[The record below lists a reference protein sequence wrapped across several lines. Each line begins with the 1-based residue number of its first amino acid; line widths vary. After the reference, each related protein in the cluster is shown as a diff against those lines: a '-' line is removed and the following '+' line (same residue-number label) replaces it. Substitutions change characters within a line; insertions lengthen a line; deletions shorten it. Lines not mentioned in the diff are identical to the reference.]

1 MTIHVRKSAM
11 RVADV
16 LYYSGWILVALS
28 VPLLYWRI
36 AHGTPLTLVL
46 ASGWIISANRLL
58 IPGVILV
65 LAGRAL
71 INHLYHCPNCK
82 KKFLTLETFSRRHTD
97 TAFYCVWCGTKITV
111 CFEKKQ

>member
-82 KKFLTLETFSRRHTD
+82 KKFLTSETFSRRHTEP
-97 TAFYCVWCGTKITV
+97 AFYCVWCGTKITF